1 MNMNL
6 YICMYLY
13 LYAYVFV
20 LMQELERVATVMP
33 ATNQIEL
40 HPWLTREE
48 LVNFCQRKGIVLT
61 AYSPLAKARRCVCV
75 GGCVRACVCITCMH
89 TYMHMEYICVYMY

>member
-1 MNMNL
+1 
-6 YICMYLY
+6 MYLC
-13 LYAYVFV
+13 LYVYVFV
-20 LMQELERVATVMP
+20 LIQELERVATVMP

-75 GGCVRACVCITCMH
+75 CVCVCVCARARARALHVCIRTC
-89 TYMHMEYICVYMY
+89 TYVYRV